1 MNEEKQSKAIE
12 LMHIGFGVSIDAS
25 EYEGSMDEI
34 IETARMFSST
44 VVLRNVPDS
53 MLTDKFLKKLKP
65 HSHKIIIEV

>member
-1 MNEEKQSKAIE
+1 MNEDNQSKAVQ
-12 LMHIGFGVSIDAS
+12 LMQIGFNVSIDAS

-53 MLTDKFLKKLKP
+53 MLTDKFLKKIKS
-65 HSHKIIIEV
+65 HAHKIIIEV

>member
-1 MNEEKQSKAIE
+1 MKEEKQSKAVE
-12 LMHIGFGVSIDAS
+12 LMQIGFNVSIDAS
-25 EYEGSMDEI
+25 EYEESLDEI

-53 MLTDKFLKKLKP
+53 MLTDKFLKKIKS